1 MLKVLLTETGLS
13 MGKVLEILMG
23 QSMGKVFCGFGIGCR
38 GWSMGKVLENDLDV
52 EREIFEDVNDVK
64 DLVEG
69 TAKSPNSSSR
79 SRMELG

>member
-1 MLKVLLTETGLS
+1 
-13 MGKVLEILMG
+13 MGN
-23 QSMGKVFCGFGIGCR
+23 
-38 GWSMGKVLENDLDV
+38 VLENDLDV